1 VLLFS
6 LVEHGSAKVPNH
18 SIVIKLKF
26 LPGEFLIRE
35 LLRGELVHG
44 TISVHRPSNE
54 RPVEHVVPFLTLS
67 LVRVVMIK
75 RDILS
80 VLRFQAGPIFRSTRL
95 P

>member
-44 TISVHRPSNE
+44 TI
-54 RPVEHVVPFLTLS
+54 VEHVVPFLTLS
-67 LVRVVMIK
+67 LVRVVIIK